1 MNIVKTK
8 ICSKCKL
15 IKNISEFVKHPQ
27 TKDGLQCRCNECR
40 KIEKK
45 EYYKKNKKSI
55 NDKSK
60 KYREDNA
67 QKLIDY
73 SRNYY
78 KKNKKKLLED
88 KKEYYKKN
96 SELIYKKLVIYN
108 KNNKKKVNFYKNNYN
123 KEKKKSSNLFK
134 LRILMRDRINKYF
147 KNSSLSKK
155 NTTFKII
162 GCEPKQLK
170 EHLENQFKEGM
181 AWDNHGLYGWHID
194 HIIPLSSAK
203 TEEEIIKLCH
213 YSNLQPLWAKD
224 NLSKGSKI
232 SNR

>member
-15 IKNISEFVKHPQ
+15 IKNISEFVKHPK

-45 EYYKKNKKSI
+45 EYYKKNKESI

-78 KKNKKKLLED
+78 KKNK
-88 KKEYYKKN
+88 N
-96 SELIYKKLVIYN
+96 VSEVSEFLFNFIL
-108 KNNKKKVNFYKNNYN
+108 KKKV
-123 KEKKKSSNLFK
+123 
-134 LRILMRDRINKYF
+134 IH
-147 KNSSLSKK
+147 
-155 NTTFKII
+155 KIF
-162 GCEPKQLK
+162 C
-170 EHLENQFKEGM
+170 
-181 AWDNHGLYGWHID
+181 LYIY
-194 HIIPLSSAK
+194 P
-203 TEEEIIKLCH
+203 
-213 YSNLQPLWAKD
+213 N
-224 NLSKGSKI
+224 
-232 SNR
+232 